1 MTFGEKLQG
10 MRKAR
15 GWTQEELAGRISVSR
30 QALSKWEQN
39 TAMPDTENVLQI
51 SKLFGVSTEYLL
63 YDEYESDNDIP
74 AVKEKSD
81 SISQIYT
88 GRLCVIIGAIL
99 SLLSAA
105 GLFIMAV
112 EGSLGTYTVSY
123 AMPKGAGDGMVKS
136 GVPAYL
142 EINNLEWLF
151 ILCIVLFFV
160 GILIALLPKIRSRQK
175 QD

>member
-15 GWTQEELAGRISVSR
+15 GWTQEELAGRIGVSR

-51 SKLFGVSTEYLL
+51 SKLFGVSTDYLL

-74 AVKEKSD
+74 AVRQNAD
-81 SISQIYT
+81 SMSKIYT
-88 GRLCVIIGAIL
+88 VRLYAVLGGIL

-105 GLFIMAV
+105 GLLIMAV

-123 AMPKGAGDGMVKS
+123 AMPAGTGDGLIKS
-136 GVPAYL
+136 GIPAYL
-142 EINNLEWLF
+142 EMNNLEWLF
-151 ILCIVLFFV
+151 ILCIALFFA
-160 GILIALLPKIRSRQK
+160 GIFIALLPKIRARRK
-175 QD
+175 

>member
-15 GWTQEELAGRISVSR
+15 GWTQEELAGRIGVSR

-51 SKLFGVSTEYLL
+51 SKLFGVSTDYLL
-63 YDEYESDNDIP
+63 HDEYESDNDLP
-74 AVKEKSD
+74 AVRQKGD
-81 SISQIYT
+81 SMSKIYT
-88 GRLCVIIGAIL
+88 GRLHAILGGIL

-105 GLFIMAV
+105 GMLIIAV

-123 AMPKGAGDGMVKS
+123 AMPKDTGDGLIKS
-136 GVPAYL
+136 GLPAYL

-151 ILCIVLFFV
+151 ILCIALFFT
-160 GILIALLPKIRSRQK
+160 GIFIALFPKICARRK
-175 QD
+175 

>member
-39 TAMPDTENVLQI
+39 AAMPDTENVLQI
-51 SKLFGVSTEYLL
+51 SKLFGVSTDYLL
-63 YDEYESDNDIP
+63 YDEYESDDDIP

-81 SISQIYT
+81 S
-88 GRLCVIIGAIL
+88 IGAIL

-123 AMPKGAGDGMVKS
+123 AMPKGAGDGLVKS